1 MLKNSQL
8 LKTELTVTLWL
19 STRDLNPSIGLVWT
33 CGVTTNKISTTTWKQ
48 LEKYNIL

>member
-19 STRDLNPSIGLVWT
+19 STRPYLGDSKP
-33 CGVTTNKISTTTWKQ
+33 
-48 LEKYNIL
+48 